1 MAIAIN
7 IDYMT
12 MLSIFIATTLHFIKR
27 PIYNSQLFGAD
38 GQDPLILHRNS
49 NAKTPT
55 GTTGFKLWPFWLA
68 ALGWA
73 SACGPGAGS
82 LLLLTSSGVP
92 AGQSQR

>member
-38 GQDPLILHRNS
+38 GQGPLILHRNS